1 MKTPLHFAAK
11 GRCENIVIFLL
22 SNGADVN
29 AVDEVKLTVKCNF
42 LRTNLS
48 RFYYFSL

>member
-11 GRCENIVIFLL
+11 SRCENIVILLL

-29 AVDEVKLTVKCNF
+29 AVDEVKFTVKCNI
-42 LRTNLS
+42 LRTNFS